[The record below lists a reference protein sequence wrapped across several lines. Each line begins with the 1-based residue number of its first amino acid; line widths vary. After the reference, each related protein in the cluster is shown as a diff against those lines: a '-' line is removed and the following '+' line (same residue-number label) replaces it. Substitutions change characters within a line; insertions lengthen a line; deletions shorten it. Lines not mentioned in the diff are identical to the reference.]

1 MLCWIRTHEY
11 IFLSCFGDRKPVQPG
26 VNCVAMIL
34 STGRTRT
41 RCFLPS
47 IMRRS
52 RKRPSSATSPTDD
65 QPPSPVLPAKLKKRR
80 AIFQPRAEDHAQ
92 GGLVGTSSSGIVSP
106 VASSSQNQLV
116 SAPLD
121 EPGPSKES
129 GWKTAYGAARMAV
142 DIAKESSDMFL
153 PLKAV
158 VGALSVL
165 IKNYDVSPL
174 PMSYPINR

>member
-34 STGRTRT
+34 STRRTRT

-80 AIFQPRAEDHAQ
+80 AIFQPRAEDQAQ
-92 GGLVGTSSSGIVSP
+92 GRLVGTSSGIVSP
-106 VASSSQNQLV
+106 VASSSRIQPVNT
-116 SAPLD
+116 PLD

-129 GWKTAYGAARMAV
+129 GWKTAYGAAKMAV
-142 DIAKESSDMFL
+142 DIAKESSDMLL